1 MDEHDGEI
9 GPEPNRRRST
19 GQEEPGPDAGGDA
32 SDPRYSPGDGSA
44 QGMAVGV
51 PRRCS
56 LTGSS
61 HNSHKAVEETDERY

>member
-1 MDEHDGEI
+1 MTV
-9 GPEPNRRRST
+9 R
-19 GQEEPGPDAGGDA
+19 PGPDAGGDA

-61 HNSHKAVEETDERY
+61 PNSPKVVKEMDERH